1 MEQLASC
8 ESSELTAL
16 TEQLKAT
23 SSLDGDDGDGC
34 VPTITTMLEMLTH
47 CRDPVLQ
54 ASRRLAS
61 MDASARMHGLETL
74 RSLQRVVL
82 AEPMTAEVAA
92 VAIAVEIGVDISR
105 DCAERQAA
113 CMGVF
118 ALGFRNGV
126 ATTEVLGK
134 FWIEGQAAVAAPFLA
149 NELSGRDGAALAA
162 AWQCPYFLLLEFGT
176 KSETAAPVSYT
187 HLTLPT
193 KA

>member
-8 ESSELTAL
+8 ESSELT
-16 TEQLKAT
+16 TWPEQLKAT
-23 SSLDGDDGDGC
+23 SSVDGDGGDGC
-34 VPTITTMLEMLTH
+34 VSTITTMLEMLTH

-82 AEPMTAEVAA
+82 AAPVTVEVAA
-92 VAIAVEIGVDISR
+92 AAVVVEIGVDISR

-113 CMGVF
+113 AMSVF

-126 ATTEVLGK
+126 ATTEH
-134 FWIEGQAAVAAPFLA
+134 WA
-149 NELSGRDGAALAA
+149 S
-162 AWQCPYFLLLEFGT
+162 
-176 KSETAAPVSYT
+176 SM
-187 HLTLPT
+187 
-193 KA
+193 